1 MQVIEAVGYAEALL
15 SSEVLN
21 KQVCTRH
28 RRYKRYCEL
37 FLAHPDEKRINIV
50 MDVAIEF
57 DVSIQTIYADIRMM
71 EKEL

>member
-28 RRYKRYCEL
+28 RRYKRYFE
-37 FLAHPDEKRINIV
+37 
-50 MDVAIEF
+50 
-57 DVSIQTIYADIRMM
+57 
-71 EKEL
+71 